1 MSLDITEVT
10 IVFQTKNFWPLSTLK
25 QMLYSINLRL
35 KFGVETKVG
44 VVLIRIGQF
53 KTNTAENVCLCIL

>member
-1 MSLDITEVT
+1 
-10 IVFQTKNFWPLSTLK
+10 
-25 QMLYSINLRL
+25 MLYSINLRL